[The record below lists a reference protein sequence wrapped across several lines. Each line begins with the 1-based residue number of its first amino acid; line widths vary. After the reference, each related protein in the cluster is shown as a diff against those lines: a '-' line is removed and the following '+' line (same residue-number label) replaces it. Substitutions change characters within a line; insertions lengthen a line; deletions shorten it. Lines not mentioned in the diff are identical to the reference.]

1 MMRSSADIFVL
12 KRPPWW
18 NLQKLL
24 WAIGLLGVVVLA
36 AFTWVVVL
44 RRRVQK
50 QTRIIR
56 QKLQTEAALK
66 ERYEDLFE
74 NANDMVFTHA
84 PDGLIT
90 SVNKTGEQL
99 LHRRREDILGQ
110 NLVSFVVE
118 DQREAVKEWL
128 EQLSKGTEPATTE
141 WDFINS
147 GGTSR
152 RVEISAL
159 LVKQDR
165 RAAAFGIRVGLSLLA
180 RHYGYAM

>member
-1 MMRSSADIFVL
+1 MRSAADIFVL

-50 QTRIIR
+50 QTGIIR

-74 NANDMVFTHA
+74 NANDMVFTH
-84 PDGLIT
+84 DLNGRIT
-90 SVNKTGEQL
+90 SINKTGEQL
-99 LHRRREDILGQ
+99 LQRPRRG
-110 NLVSFVVE
+110 N
-118 DQREAVKEWL
+118 
-128 EQLSKGTEPATTE
+128 
-141 WDFINS
+141 FIQKAGRFCRRTNNAPPPS
-147 GGTSR
+147 NGLTKSLKARKSR
-152 RVEISAL
+152 RLNGILSA
-159 LVKQDR
+159 DR
-165 RAAAFGIRVGLSLLA
+165 ANASGWKLA
-180 RHYGYAM
+180 RA